1 MKLFRKLIC
10 LILTLMLVLPISWV
24 YADETETL
32 HPSDPVSETEM
43 EQPQEETQ
51 APAADSTAQ
60 DNAEVQPQEEGDD
73 AVQAPAESPEEE
85 TAAEEIE
92 PEEELIRIDDE
103 ALPMAEFTGGW
114 ALANLIC
121 MVLAAL
127 TGLAV
132 LFRKQD
138 GRESHI
144 SWTKALGSVVAI
156 CAAAVFLLTGDFTMP
171 MVYTDAFTMPM
182 AALALVNVA
191 VLLFDLRRESRTN

>member
-1 MKLFRKLIC
+1 MKKSRVLIC
-10 LILTLMLVLPISWV
+10 LIMTLLMLLPASWV
-24 YADETETL
+24 YADESEVAPAVDSEEGAELETPSEPEQTEEGQDIQGSQAADDMQSAA
-32 HPSDPVSETEM
+32 PSDIS
-43 EQPQEETQ
+43 
-51 APAADSTAQ
+51 
-60 DNAEVQPQEEGDD
+60 
-73 AVQAPAESPEEE
+73 EEE
-85 TAAEEIE
+85 NSQEDTAAEEE
-92 PEEELIRIDDE
+92 KEEEEELIRIDDE